1 MRGNVPE
8 WDGPVSGAD
17 GTMSIS
23 SEETLNGAAE
33 FVRARPR
40 GTTAKFRGGYDARL
54 AHAAGITLYESFEAA
69 EPVWRAFEG
78 EAAGTAFQTFDWLS
92 AWHRHVGQ
100 GLGVE
105 PAIAVVTRQ
114 GTPLMLAPFGIE
126 RRFGLRRLVWLG
138 GRLADYKGPLLAAD
152 FGTRLENDFATLWRQ
167 IRRALPRHDLVM
179 LENQPLTLGL
189 ASAPTANPFAEIAA
203 SPAPDAAYVF
213 GLPATFEEF
222 SQRYR
227 PETRRIDRSKFRKL
241 EAAGEVSFRFAG
253 TAEERVAMMEGI
265 LARKAE
271 QLAAQGIS
279 SIFAEENHLAAWREL
294 AALPEERQL
303 LEVAELRLDGEF
315 LSGSVSHIWRG
326 RNTLMVH
333 TYDHEKLPKLSPGR
347 LHLLKLLQSSI
358 ERGIDTYD
366 LSVGHAAYKES
377 FCDAPMEM
385 RNTIRG
391 ASLAGHGAAAAIR
404 AGLAAKRRIK
414 SDPRLMGLVQK
425 ARAKLA

>member
-1 MRGNVPE
+1 
-8 WDGPVSGAD
+8 
-17 GTMSIS
+17 MSIS
-23 SEETLNGAAE
+23 NEETLTSPG
-33 FVRARPR
+33 FGRARPR
-40 GTTAKFRGGYDARL
+40 GISAKFRAGYDARL

-69 EPVWRAFEG
+69 EPVWRAFEAH
-78 EAAGTAFQTFDWLS
+78 AAGTAFQTFDWLS
-92 AWHRHVGQ
+92 AWHRHVGE
-100 GLGVE
+100 GLGVA

-114 GTPLMLAPFGIE
+114 GAPLMLAPFGIE
-126 RRFGLRRLVWLG
+126 RRFGLARLVWLG
-138 GRLADYKGPLLAAD
+138 GKLADYKGPMLAPD
-152 FGTRLENDFATLWRQ
+152 FEARLDTEFETLWRQ

-179 LENQPLTLGL
+179 LENQPLSLGL
-189 ASAPTANPFAEIAA
+189 ASAPTANPFAKIAT

-213 GLPATFEEF
+213 DLPETFEEF

-241 EAAGEVSFRFAG
+241 EAAGDVTFRIAA
-253 TAEERVAMMEGI
+253 TAEERVAMTESI
-265 LARKAE
+265 LARKAA
-271 QLAAQGIS
+271 QLAGQGIA
-279 SIFAEENHLAAWREL
+279 SIFAEENYLAAWREL
-294 AALPEERQL
+294 AALPAERQL
-303 LEVAELRLDGEF
+303 LEAAELRLDGEF

-358 ERGIDTYD
+358 EREIDTYD
-366 LSVGHAAYKES
+366 LSVGYAAYKES
-377 FCDAPMEM
+377 FCEEPMEM

-391 ASLAGHGAAAAIR
+391 TSLAGHGAAAAIR